1 MEVKVVNM
9 TPHDIVFLNGDQQVV
24 IKASGMLA
32 RVSTETVRTGEVSV
46 NGMAIPTTETRFGEV
61 EGLPAP
67 EEGTIFIV
75 SSLVAQR
82 CRNRS
87 DIFIPNESVR
97 DDKGRIIG
105 CRSLG
110 RV

>member
-1 MEVKVVNM
+1 MKAINM
-9 TPHDIVFLNGDQQVV
+9 TPHDIILINGGQKVV

-46 NGMAIPTTETRFGEV
+46 DGMAIPTTETRFGEV

-67 EEGTIFIV
+67 EDGTVFVV

-82 CRNRS
+82 CKNRN
-87 DIFIPNESVR
+87 DVFIPNESIR